1 MLVHEYPDCQNVRR
15 EIDCALLEFCDREML
30 HKFLILLIPDFCPG
44 GQRQRLSV
52 NNSTPL
58 VQNDSKKSSKPK
70 ESPHS
75 VPGPCIQQN
84 SLFVAA

>member
-1 MLVHEYPDCQNVRR
+1 VFHCASHKSWTSVHPLRGG
-15 EIDCALLEFCDREML
+15 L
-30 HKFLILLIPDFCPG
+30 KFTVHILLIPKFCPG
-44 GQRQRLSV
+44 GQRQRLTLNKSTLLV
-52 NNSTPL
+52 KNNSK
-58 VQNDSKKSSKPK
+58 QASKPI